1 MAYIKVTQ
9 AEKEEYLFFQYQ
21 YCLAWPVL
29 SDVIRDYFSQR
40 VLCLGIIIFQ
50 NVLKLEIVFLS
61 LL

>member
-40 VLCLGIIIFQ
+40 VLCLGIII
-50 NVLKLEIVFLS
+50 S
-61 LL
+61 